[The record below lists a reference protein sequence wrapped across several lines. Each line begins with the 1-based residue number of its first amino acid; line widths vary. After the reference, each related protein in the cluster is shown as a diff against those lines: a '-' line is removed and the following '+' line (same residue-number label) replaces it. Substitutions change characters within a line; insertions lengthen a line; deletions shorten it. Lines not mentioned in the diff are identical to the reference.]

1 VRLIGQPPLLHVCQ
15 RESSAQPFGGEL
27 LPSVAV
33 GEAVQLAGAGDVR
46 QDLDPVKLQE
56 RDEIR
61 DRPRLGQR
69 RFQDVA
75 DLLGQRGFALLGQCD
90 FRQRRRL
97 PVRDCPLRL

>member
-1 VRLIGQPPLLHVCQ
+1 VRLIGQPPLLHVRQ

-27 LPSVAV
+27 LPPVAV
-33 GEAVQLAGAGDVR
+33 GEAVQFAGAGDVR

-61 DRPRLGQR
+61 DRPRLGQS

-75 DLLGQRGFALLGQCD
+75 DLLGQGRFAFLSQCD
-90 FRQRRRL
+90 FRQGRRL